1 MTTQDGQESRK
12 IQFSGKSSYML
23 SLPKTWVKQMK
34 LQRGDQVTVSRQT
47 DASLLIVAGDISV
60 FPGKGEAIIEALP
73 NDSEGSLIRKVISL
87 YLVGYSVIH
96 VRAS

>member
-34 LQRGDQVTVSRQT
+34 LQRGDHVTVSIQT

-60 FPGKGEAIIEALP
+60 FPGKGEAVIEAMP
-73 NDSEGSLIRKVISL
+73 NDSEGSLITKVISL
-87 YLVGYSVIH
+87 YLVG
-96 VRAS
+96 